1 MPGLKSYAA
10 VTVVFGRGQHGIM
23 PTTDGTHDV
32 IGAVPAK
39 GYSVTTGSA
48 TATVS
53 GEQVTIRDVT
63 FNTYTASG
71 LGSSLVFV
79 AGDKETI
86 EAIYG

>member
-1 MPGLKSYAA
+1 
-10 VTVVFGRGQHGIM
+10 M

-32 IGAVPAK
+32 IGAVPGQK
-39 GYSVTTGSA
+39 YSITTGSA

-53 GEQVTIRDVT
+53 GEQVTFRDIHY
-63 FNTYTASG
+63 NTYTAPG